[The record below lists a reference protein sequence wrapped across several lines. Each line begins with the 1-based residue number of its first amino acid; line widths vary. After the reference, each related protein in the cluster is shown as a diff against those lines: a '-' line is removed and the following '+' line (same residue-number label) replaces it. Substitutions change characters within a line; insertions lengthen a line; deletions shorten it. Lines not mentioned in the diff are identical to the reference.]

1 MVCNHSFAQ
10 FPGSNLAF
18 WLAPR
23 TCKISKG
30 QKIACGEGV
39 NWGRTEPIQVPTNIG
54 QSEPT
59 TTHQSV
65 HLEGR
70 EGWMDRWLDGWMSV
84 DRKTH
89 FYQVI
94 RLCF

>member
-1 MVCNHSFAQ
+1 
-10 FPGSNLAF
+10 
-18 WLAPR
+18 LAPK

-30 QKIACGEGV
+30 KKIACGEGV

-70 EGWMDRWLDGWMSV
+70 EGWMDECGQENTFLSGDKAMFLV
-84 DRKTH
+84 F
-89 FYQVI
+89 FYLPTDNPLTICMNV
-94 RLCF
+94 LP

>member
-1 MVCNHSFAQ
+1 M
-10 FPGSNLAF
+10 
-18 WLAPR
+18 
-23 TCKISKG
+23 
-30 QKIACGEGV
+30 ACGEGV

-65 HLEGR
+65 HLEGGID
-70 EGWMDRWLDGWMSV
+70 GWMDGWISV

-94 RLCF
+94 KAMF